1 MEFKVVDS
9 QAAQKEILQMRD
21 KYSFSRPM
29 LDLLDQR
36 KKRPFS
42 KEAVSETNQLK
53 PRDLFL
59 YQIQEITYEEKAP
72 SREAIENVLG
82 AFRGVV
88 GLSFIYMILG
98 DKH

>member
-36 KKRPFS
+36 KNDRFQKR
-42 KEAVSETNQLK
+42 
-53 PRDLFL
+53 
-59 YQIQEITYEEKAP
+59 
-72 SREAIENVLG
+72 
-82 AFRGVV
+82 
-88 GLSFIYMILG
+88 LSQRPIN
-98 DKH
+98 